1 MGVRWLCKHSV
12 HGKKSPLPKGD
23 LVDKLTVQNSAFGL
37 GGTEKKSGE
46 GYCEVFTSRTTRQQH
61 KGFLSYA
68 RQLFPNYN
76 FFFPFFFFMFMI
88 LQILTSAKEIAHV
101 TWMLHAWTPLDRM
114 YVNVMLDILEMDE
127 TAQVSLISSLYVQ
140 YLGHSCM

>member
-23 LVDKLTVQNSAFGL
+23 LVDWLTVQNNGFGL

-46 GYCEVFTSRTTRQQH
+46 GYCEVFTFRTTRQQD

-76 FFFPFFFFMFMI
+76 FFFMFMNI
-88 LQILTSAKEIAHV
+88 QILTSAKEIALV
-101 TWMLHAWTPLDRM
+101 T
-114 YVNVMLDILEMDE
+114 
-127 TAQVSLISSLYVQ
+127 
-140 YLGHSCM
+140 